1 MNGRPSVATIF
12 LAFLRLGLTSFG
24 GPIAHLGYFRTELV
38 ERRRW
43 LGDQAFAELVGLCQL
58 LPGPTSSQVGF
69 AIGLQAQGAAG
80 GAAAWLGFTL
90 PSAVLMIGFASVAGT
105 LDQAESQRWL
115 HGLLVVAVAVVA
127 QATWGMARTL
137 APDRARASLA
147 ILATVAVL
155 SLPGPWTPPAVLI
168 AAGLFGLAA
177 GLRGTAPS
185 PPTTPATGE
194 DVALPSRWPGLA
206 CALALLM
213 LLVLLPLAA
222 RLSGDPII
230 ALIDRFFRAG
240 ALVFGGGHVVL
251 PLLQGAFVPEG
262 LVSADDFMAG
272 YGWAQ
277 AMPGPLFSFAA
288 FLGAVI
294 RLPPG
299 GWMGGALAL
308 LAIYLPSFLMVG
320 AALPFWSRLRQSRS
334 LASALTGVN
343 AAVVGVLLAA
353 LYTPVWTTAIR
364 GSSDFIL
371 AILGFAA
378 LTLWRAPPW
387 SVVLGTALA
396 ARAIA

>member
-1 MNGRPSVATIF
+1 
-12 LAFLRLGLTSFG
+12 
-24 GPIAHLGYFRTELV
+24 
-38 ERRRW
+38 
-43 LGDQAFAELVGLCQL
+43 
-58 LPGPTSSQVGF
+58 
-69 AIGLQAQGAAG
+69 
-80 GAAAWLGFTL
+80 
-90 PSAVLMIGFASVAGT
+90 MIGFASVAGT

-185 PPTTPATGE
+185 PTTTPATGA

-222 RLSGDPII
+222 QLSGDPII

-294 RLPPG
+294 RAPPG

-320 AALPFWSRLRQSRS
+320 AALPFWSGLRQSRS
-334 LASALTGVN
+334 VASALNGVN

-353 LYTPVWTTAIR
+353 LYTPVWTAAIR
-364 GSSDFIL
+364 GASDFIL
-371 AILGFAA
+371 AILSFSA

-396 ARAIA
+396 ARAIG